1 MKKALAIVLI
11 MIVAFSFTGCSLIQ
25 STLDTPTN
33 VSIKGNTLKWNSVEG
48 AKSYLVMID
57 YDEYTTSTNSF
68 DLTTADVEIG
78 QEYSIQVKAK
88 GDGYLKLSS
97 EFSSPIKWVATVNGG
112 GSNDGGSISSPE
124 NLEDVND
131 QSLASTLFET
141 GLGLGVNALE
151 ANSAVGGERKASV
164 FRDDAFDNTDIGSYR
179 VGSTRTEATSKEDIS
194 SIVEE
199 YNSKLVLGLS
209 AGVGY
214 AGMFTAGFK
223 TKFSI
228 DKNISSSQKQN
239 QFYYIINHYY
249 TGKNYQ
255 IKEYQITEDFQ
266 NKLSDSF
273 ISALEKVQDGSM
285 SPETFFT
292 RYGTHLVMAV
302 SYGGML
308 EVCYSSFSTESI
320 NTSKL
325 AQALSTDLQAA
336 VSYGLGSVS
345 TGFNTSVNYETMEGI
360 TTGEHRSCLHI
371 EAIGGDESALKVLDF
386 STLAGSYSAW
396 VASLSNVNKHRIT
409 DVADGG
415 LVPVWDYMPE
425 EYEEAKAILMEYFE
439 QQAKE
444 KADSLAAEMEADKI
458 GDTVNFAG
466 GHGTEESPYLISTAE
481 HFRNINDGLDKHYK
495 LMNDIDLGSSWTP
508 MGTYVWDHYNAN
520 DVISNPFKGT
530 LDGDGHKITYGTTI
544 SGLIAHKDYGWG
556 LFGTASN
563 ATFINLK
570 IRANVYSNNE
580 SENCRELSAGGLVGF
595 AEDCTFNNCEVV
607 SGSSVR
613 NYGTDETY
621 YVFLTGMAYT
631 GNSFTG
637 GLVGDARWCSFN
649 NCRNYA
655 TVYTFGY
662 QAYSGGIAGSAYN
675 CESLNCS
682 SSYTVTST
690 HGPWEWGER
699 SPGVNSKNT
708 EYTSSDVFGKTN
720 DYWIRSGNGDASH
733 SNIT

>member
-97 EFSSPIKWVATVNGG
+97 EFSSPIKWVATVNGDNTDDDDD
-112 GSNDGGSISSPE
+112 GSYTSPADLE
-124 NLEDVND
+124 EVDDETLVDNLFN
-131 QSLASTLFET
+131 
-141 GLGLGVNALE
+141 LGLGYGVDALT
-151 ANSAVGGERKASV
+151 ARSAVGDPRPDSI
-164 FRDDAFDNTDIGSYR
+164 FREDAFDKTDVGSYR

-199 YNSKLVLGLS
+199 YNSKLVLGTS
-209 AGVGY
+209 VEASY

-223 TKFSI
+223 SKFSI
-228 DKNISSSQKQN
+228 DENISSSQKQN

-255 IKEYQITEDFQ
+255 IKGYKKPANLEDL
-266 NKLSDSF
+266 LSDDFVSD
-273 ISALEKVQDGSM
+273 LEKVQNGDV
-285 SPETFFT
+285 SPEEFFEW
-292 RYGTHLVMAV
+292 YGTHLVMAV

-336 VSYGLGSVS
+336 VSYGLGSAS
-345 TGFNTSVNYETMEGI
+345 AGFNTSVNYETMEGI
-360 TTGEHRSCLHI
+360 TTGTHRSRLHI
-371 EAIGGDESALKVLDF
+371 EAIGGDEGALKGLDF

-396 VASLSNVNKHRIT
+396 VASLSNANKHCIT

-415 LVPVWDYMPE
+415 LVPIWVYIPEDYSDAAE
-425 EYEEAKAILMEYFE
+425 ILKNYFE

-444 KADSLAAEMEADKI
+444 KADSLAADMEADKI

-495 LMNDIDLGSSWTP
+495 LMNDINLGYIWTPIGQFYWTELGSP
-508 MGTYVWDHYNAN
+508 
-520 DVISNPFKGT
+520 SNPFTGHF
-530 LDGDGHKITYGTTI
+530 DGNGFEITYGI
-544 SGLIAHKDYGWG
+544 EHHSGWSNASTYSYG
-556 LFGTASN
+556 LFGTILD
-563 ATFINLK
+563 ATIENLK
-570 IRANVYSNNE
+570 VDVHI
-580 SENCRELSAGGLVGF
+580 
-595 AEDCTFNNCEVV
+595 D
-607 SGSSVR
+607 
-613 NYGTDETY
+613 
-621 YVFLTGMAYT
+621 LTK
-631 GNSFTG
+631 TG
-637 GLVGDARWCSFN
+637 GTASTGC
-649 NCRNYA
+649 YA
-655 TVYTFGY
+655 
-662 QAYSGGIAGSAYN
+662 GGIAGWAKNSRFENCTVSGSIVQDGSGDEDYGVIRTGGIVGKAYDT
-675 CESLNCS
+675 
-682 SSYTVTST
+682 Y
-690 HGPWEWGER
+690 
-699 SPGVNSKNT
+699 
-708 EYTSSDVFGKTN
+708 F
-720 DYWIRSGNGDASH
+720 SGNLNKAYLWTKGFNAFTGGICGGHRNCVDGGGN
-733 SNIT
+733 SNTGELTTKRHGNGHEGIKDLFVPFDDVHFGTYNHPLGGHYLNENNNE

>member
-124 NLEDVND
+124 NLEDVDD

-151 ANSAVGGERKASV
+151 ANSAVGGERKASI
-164 FRDDAFDNTDIGSYR
+164 FREDAFDNTDIGSYR

-199 YNSKLVLGLS
+199 YNSKLVLGTS
-209 AGVGY
+209 VEASY

-308 EVCYSSFSTESI
+308 EVYHSTFSTESI

-325 AQALSTDLQAA
+325 AQALSLELSASI
-336 VSYGLGSVS
+336 SYGLGSGS
-345 TGFNTSVNYETMEGI
+345 AGFNTSISTENMKEFTS
-360 TTGEHRSCLHI
+360 GEQTSHLHI
-371 EAIGGDESALKVLDF
+371 EAIGGDEGALNGLDF

-481 HFRNINDGLDKHYK
+481 HFRNINNGLNKHYK
-495 LMNDIDLGSSWTP
+495 LMNDIDLGSIWTP
-508 MGTYVWDHYNAN
+508 IGQFYWTELGSP
-520 DVISNPFKGT
+520 SNPFTGHF
-530 LDGDGHKITYGTTI
+530 DGNEFEITYGI
-544 SGLIAHKDYGWG
+544 EHHSGWSNASTYSYG
-556 LFGTASN
+556 LFGTILD
-563 ATFINLK
+563 ATIENLK
-570 IRANVYSNNE
+570 VDVHI
-580 SENCRELSAGGLVGF
+580 
-595 AEDCTFNNCEVV
+595 D
-607 SGSSVR
+607 
-613 NYGTDETY
+613 
-621 YVFLTGMAYT
+621 LTK
-631 GNSFTG
+631 TG
-637 GLVGDARWCSFN
+637 GTASTGC
-649 NCRNYA
+649 YA
-655 TVYTFGY
+655 
-662 QAYSGGIAGSAYN
+662 GGIAGWAKNSRFENCTVSGSIVQDGSGDEDYGVIRTGGIVGKAYN
-675 CESLNCS
+675 T
-682 SSYTVTST
+682 Y
-690 HGPWEWGER
+690 
-699 SPGVNSKNT
+699 
-708 EYTSSDVFGKTN
+708 F
-720 DYWIRSGNGDASH
+720 SGNLNKAYLWTKGFNAFTGGICGGHRNCVDGGGN
-733 SNIT
+733 SNTGELTAKRHGNGHEGIKDLFVPFDDVHFGTYNHPLGGHYLNENNNE